1 MNDTVNPSGWF
12 DLEESGLNINNQFF
26 TRLLS
31 YYHWLEH
38 ANLKMK
44 NPEIQDSHSFQKDT
58 IAMTMTEK
66 SGKRIMAI
74 SKYPSF
80 ISTLHYIFNCRGYLI
95 DTAITHELGLIELV
109 NEVKPNLLINDI
121 MMPSM
126 TGISIALR
134 LRINTEVPTILLSNW
149 QTADNS
155 FKSLNVDD
163 PGFLSSQINPDELV
177 AWINSI
183 QKWNSDFTRDRS
195 NRQITQS
202 VSSESNSSHRAFN

>member
-12 DLEESGLNINNQFF
+12 DLDENGLYINTQFF

-31 YYHWLEH
+31 YYHWLEY
-38 ANLKMK
+38 ANPKMK
-44 NPEIQDSHSFQKDT
+44 NREIQDNHSFQQDT

-95 DTAITHELGLIELV
+95 DTAIIHELGLIELV

-149 QTADNS
+149 QTENNS
-155 FKSLNVDD
+155 LKSLNVDD

-177 AWINSI
+177 AWVDSI
-183 QKWNSDFTRDRS
+183 QKRNNDFTRDRI
-195 NRQITQS
+195 NRRTTQN
-202 VSSESNSSHRAFN
+202 VSGESNSSHRAFN